1 MAGGA
6 PPAKQT
12 TQTTTKDTPMTM
24 NTKVAVEWTSGP
36 VKGRVA
42 VRHGRLRAAKFLQG
56 RGNVTGAEFAG
67 TGSGPVR
74 LELTFDQVA
83 LTPGAFATTVSL
95 ETAANPFT
103 FFLRDV
109 TQAQPIYIP
118 AYGVVVTTADDSR
131 PLAAIAAAI
140 RGRNLRS
147 VLQTIEGEPE
157 ESFEAAAQHTRE
169 MWAPTWLG
177 LSRDNRLFQ
186 IQFPR
191 EGAPENTIL
200 PLWRPG
206 GTTPEELEN
215 KPLDFRFV
223 IGRGVSCSNTT
234 SRRLEDGVL
243 PILHTRILDD
253 DVRYDC
259 ITFASMEKQPLTAAT
274 VRGTDYLYAD
284 GRLHG
289 FMFTPEQ
296 QAAFEKKV
304 TTEERT
310 DEEVVLYFRA
320 RAGNTGNV
328 PRYAFFQTLTFN
340 QWVRPKYDYDAATG
354 LSSYNSGRVFCV
366 SRLNGR
372 PLPQEEM
379 AVLLQPGETAELEF
393 FMPHSPISRERALK
407 LAKQDF
413 DRRQQECNA
422 FWTAKL
428 ATGTRYDLPEPR
440 INAMVKAGLLHLD
453 LVMYGRE
460 PNGTV
465 APTIGV
471 YSPIGS
477 ESSPIV
483 QFTDSMG
490 RHALAERSLQ
500 YFLDKQHADGFIQN
514 FNNYMLETGAA
525 LWSMGE
531 HYRYTRDDRWLKR
544 VTPNLIKACDY
555 LIAWRERNLRAD
567 LRGKGYGLMDGKV
580 ADPEDPYH
588 IFMLNGYSYL
598 GMKRVAEMLA
608 GLNPKQ
614 AKRIQAEAQALLADL
629 RTAFLAAQAAGPAVP
644 LGDGSWVP
652 TAAPWVEYQGPMCL
666 MAEGGKWYSHGT
678 FAARDALVG
687 PIYLILQEVL
697 DPAEPAAE
705 FLVQFQSELMCTRN
719 AAFSQ
724 PYYSPHPYVHL
735 KRNEVKPFLKAYYN
749 TVSGLADRQTY
760 TFWEHF
766 YNVSVHKTHEEGW
779 FLMQTRWMLYLE
791 DGATLKLL
799 PGIPRRWLEA
809 GKTVAVTAAASY
821 FGAVSFSVTSGQ
833 DARRIE
839 AEISCPAAAS
849 RGLQTVLIRLPH
861 PHHLKAAAVTG
872 GSYDPATETVRV
884 TLSHGRARVRLE
896 F

>member
-1 MAGGA
+1 M
-6 PPAKQT
+6 
-12 TQTTTKDTPMTM
+12 TTKVTIAWDQ
-24 NTKVAVEWTSGP
+24 GP
-36 VKGRVA
+36 VKGGIA
-42 VRHGRLRAAKFLQG
+42 VRHGRFRGAKLLQG
-56 RGNVTGAEFAG
+56 RGTVTGAAFAG
-67 TGSGPVR
+67 AGSGPIR
-74 LELTFDQVA
+74 LEVTVDQVQLA
-83 LTPGAFATTVSL
+83 AGAFATTVSL
-95 ETAANPFT
+95 QTGANPFT

-109 TQAQPIYIP
+109 TREQPIFIP
-118 AYGVVVTTADDSR
+118 AYGVAVTTADDPRSY
-131 PLAAIAAAI
+131 AEIAAAI
-140 RGRNLRS
+140 RRRHLRT
-147 VLQTIEGEPE
+147 VLQTLEGEAE
-157 ESFEAAAQHTRE
+157 ESFEAAARHTRE
-169 MWAPTWLG
+169 MWVPTWLG
-177 LSRDNRLFQ
+177 ISRDSRLFE
-186 IQFPR
+186 INFPR
-191 EGAPENTIL
+191 EGVPENTL
-200 PLWRPG
+200 KPLWRPG

-223 IGRGVSCSNTT
+223 LGRGVGCANTV
-234 SRRLEDGVL
+234 SRRLDDGVL
-243 PILHTRILDD
+243 PILHALITDD
-253 DVRYDC
+253 DIRYDC
-259 ITFASMEKQPLTAAT
+259 TAFASLEKQPLTAAT
-274 VRGTDYLYAD
+274 VRGTDYLCAD
-284 GRLHG
+284 GRLCG

-296 QAAFEKKV
+296 QAAFAEKLK
-304 TTEERT
+304 TEEHT
-310 DEEVVLYFRA
+310 GEEVVLYFRA

-372 PLPQEEM
+372 PLPQEEV

-393 FMPHSPISRERALK
+393 FVPHSPISRERALK
-407 LAKQDF
+407 LAAQDF
-413 DRRQQECNA
+413 DRRQAECKA

-428 ATGTRYDLPEPR
+428 AAGTRYDLPEPR
-440 INAMVKAGLLHLD
+440 LNEMVKAGLLHLD

-460 PNGTV
+460 PAGTV

-477 ESSPIV
+477 ESSPII

-490 RHALAERSLQ
+490 RHALAERCLQ
-500 YFLDKQHADGFIQN
+500 FFLDKQHADGFIQN

-531 HYRYTRDDRWLKR
+531 HYRYTRDDRWLRR
-544 VTPNLIKACDY
+544 VAPNLIKACDY
-555 LIAWRERNLRAD
+555 LIAWRERNLRDD

-608 GLNPKQ
+608 GVNPKQ
-614 AKRIQAEAQALLADL
+614 AKRIQAEAQALLADI
-629 RTAFLAAQAAGPAVP
+629 RTAFLAAQAAGPVVP
-644 LGDGSWVP
+644 LGDGSWIP

-678 FAARDALVG
+678 FTARDAIIGPLYLV
-687 PIYLILQEVL
+687 LQEVL
-697 DPAEPAAE
+697 DPREPAAE
-705 FLVQFQSELMCTRN
+705 FLMQFQSDLMCTRN

-724 PYYSPHPYVHL
+724 PYYSPHPYLHL

-766 YNVSVHKTHEEGW
+766 YHVSVHKTHEEGW

-791 DGATLKLL
+791 EGATLKLL
-799 PGIPRRWLEA
+799 PGIPRCWLED
-809 GKTVAVTAAASY
+809 GKTIAVTDAASY
-821 FGAVSFSVTSGQ
+821 FGPFSLRVTSGHG
-833 DARRIE
+833 AGRIE
-839 AEISCPAAAS
+839 AEISCPTAAT
-849 RGLQTVLIRLPH
+849 RGLKTVLIRLPH
-861 PHHLKAAAVTG
+861 PHHLKPAKVTG
-872 GSYDPATETVRV
+872 GTYDPAAETVRV
-884 TLSHGRARVRLE
+884 VLRRGHARVRLE

>member
-1 MAGGA
+1 MA
-6 PPAKQT
+6 
-12 TQTTTKDTPMTM
+12 TKI
-24 NTKVAVEWTSGP
+24 AVEWSSGP

-42 VRHGRLRAAKFLQG
+42 VRHGRFRTARLGKGQG
-56 RGNVTGAEFAG
+56 KINGAEFACTG
-67 TGSGPVR
+67 TGPVR

-95 ETAANPFT
+95 ETGEKPFT

-109 TQAQPIYIP
+109 TKEQPIFIP
-118 AYGVVVTTADDSR
+118 AYGVAVTTADDPRSS
-131 PLAAIAAAI
+131 AEIVAAI

-147 VLQTIEGEPE
+147 VLQTIEAEPE

-169 MWAPTWLG
+169 MWVPTWLG
-177 LSRDNRLFQ
+177 ISRDSRLFE
-186 IQFPR
+186 INFPR
-191 EGAPENTIL
+191 EGVPENTL
-200 PLWRPG
+200 KPLWRPG
-206 GTTPEELEN
+206 GTTTEELEN

-223 IGRGVSCSNTT
+223 LGRGVSCSNTT

-243 PILHTRILDD
+243 PILHTLITDD
-253 DVRYDC
+253 DIRYDC
-259 ITFASMEKQPLTAAT
+259 TAFASLEKQPLTAAS

-284 GRLHG
+284 GRLCG

-296 QAAFEKKV
+296 QAAFDKSVK
-304 TTEERT
+304 TEEHT
-310 DEEVVLYFRA
+310 NEEVVLYFRA
-320 RAGNTGNV
+320 RAGNTGSV

-372 PLPQEEM
+372 PLPQEEV

-393 FMPHSPISRERALK
+393 FVPHSPISRERALK

-413 DRRQQECNA
+413 DQRQKECNA

-440 INAMVKAGLLHLD
+440 INAMVKASLLHLD
-453 LVMYGRE
+453 LVTYGRE

-477 ESSPIV
+477 ESAPII

-500 YFLDKQHADGFIQN
+500 FFLDKQHADGFIQN

-531 HYRYTRDDRWLKR
+531 HYRYTRDDHWLKR
-544 VTPNLIKACDY
+544 VAPNLIKACDY
-555 LIAWRERNLRAD
+555 LIAWRERNLRED

-608 GLNPKQ
+608 GVNPKQ
-614 AKRIQAEAQALLADL
+614 ARRIQAEAQALLADL
-629 RTAFLAAQAAGPAVP
+629 RTAFLAAQAAGPVVP

-678 FAARDALVG
+678 FTARDALVG
-687 PIYLILQEVL
+687 PLYLILQEVL

-705 FLVQFQSELMCTRN
+705 FLMQFQSELMCTRN
-719 AAFSQ
+719 TAFSQ
-724 PYYSPHPYVHL
+724 PYYSPHPYLHL

-766 YNVSVHKTHEEGW
+766 YHVSVHKTHEEGW

-791 DGATLKLL
+791 VGTTLKLL
-799 PGIPRRWLEA
+799 PGIPRCWLED
-809 GKTVAVTAAASY
+809 GKTITVTDAASY
-821 FGAVSFSVTSGQ
+821 FGPFSLRVTSGNG
-833 DARRIE
+833 ASRIE
-839 AEISCPAAAS
+839 AEMACPTAAT
-849 RGLQTVLIRLPH
+849 RGLKTVLLRLPH
-861 PHHLKAAAVTG
+861 PHRLKPATVTG
-872 GSYDPATETVRV
+872 GIYDPATESVRV
-884 TLSHGRARVRLE
+884 VLRGGRARVRLE